1 MQKMRSYHVE
11 MGKGLNGISFRE
23 HAIPVPGPGEALV
36 RVKACSLN
44 YREIMIIFQGVYPLP
59 VRSDVIPLSDGAGEV
74 VEVGEGT
81 TRVKPGDPV
90 VASIFPDWTHGP
102 FSLANAAQL
111 GGSLN
116 GMLSAL
122 NLKCPLQNMEK
133 IGLDEISHLPMGA
146 GYLSSD
152 FYRRIREVEEQE
164 SQKVQE
170 AETEVKEP

>member
-1 MQKMRSYHVE
+1 MSGIPYTPNEKLAIIKEIEYGENGHFTATKPNEKWVADVTESKYSYGQKAY
-11 MGKGLNGISFRE
+11 
-23 HAIPVPGPGEALV
+23 
-36 RVKACSLN
+36 
-44 YREIMIIFQGVYPLP
+44 
-59 VRSDVIPLSDGAGEV
+59 
-74 VEVGEGT
+74 
-81 TRVKPGDPV
+81 
-90 VASIFPDWTHGP
+90 
-102 FSLANAAQL
+102 
-111 GGSLN
+111 
-116 GMLSAL
+116 LSAL